1 MAGDTR
7 ALARAIRMV
16 EDRDPGIADLLRQ
29 IRGRAG
35 LARVVGVTGPP
46 GSGKSTLCDQVI
58 ERWRAAGH
66 QVGVIAVDPSS
77 PFTGGAILGDR
88 VRMVRHTLDPG
99 VFIRSMAARGHL
111 GGLAAAAREAIRLL
125 DAAGRD
131 RCLLETVGVGQSE
144 LEVMETADTTIVVT
158 TPSTGDAVQIIK
170 AGILEI
176 ADIFVV
182 NKADLPGAS
191 KVVRDLK
198 ELVRHGALRTAWAP
212 PVLTTIAET
221 GEGVDEL
228 VAAIEQHGDAIS
240 ASGELERRRIARLR
254 AEVEAIVVERSAER
268 ARRALHEGTMSS
280 RARRRSEPGGPV
292 RPGRTHPQ
300 RAQQGINR
308 AMTQTI
314 DRAAVPPG
322 RPDKPRQRSAPP
334 IPPDTLGGLP
344 LATWYGP
351 DTSPIDVER
360 DLGEPGSFPYTRGV
374 HRTMYRDKVW
384 TMRQFA
390 GFGSARDTNER
401 YRFLLDQGQMGLSVA
416 FDMPTLMGHDFGFA
430 ALARRGGPL
439 RGRRRLRGGHAHAVQ
454 RYRHRGRD
462 DVHDHQLARANSL
475 RDVSRGGG

>member
-1 MAGDTR
+1 MPDAALADRLMTGDTR

-29 IRGRAG
+29 IRDRAG
-35 LARVVGVTGPP
+35 KARVVGVTGPP

-58 ERWRAAGH
+58 ERWRARGLL
-66 QVGVIAVDPSS
+66 VGVIAVDPSS

-125 DAAGRD
+125 DASGRD

-198 ELVRHGALRTAWAP
+198 ELVRHGALRTAWSP
-212 PVLTTIAET
+212 PVLTTVAET

-228 VAAIEQHGDAIS
+228 VAAIDQHGDAIS
-240 ASGELERRRIARLR
+240 ASGELERRRIRRLQ
-254 AEVEAIVVERSAER
+254 AEVEAIVVERAAER
-268 ARRALHEGTMSS
+268 ARHALHEGTMSRELEGDLS
-280 RARRRSEPGGPV
+280 RV
-292 RPGRTHPQ
+292 
-300 RAQQGINR
+300 
-308 AMTQTI
+308 
-314 DRAAVPPG
+314 D
-322 RPDKPRQRSAPP
+322 
-334 IPPDTLGGLP
+334 
-344 LATWYGP
+344 
-351 DTSPIDVER
+351 
-360 DLGEPGSFPYTRGV
+360 PY
-374 HRTMYRDKVW
+374 
-384 TMRQFA
+384 
-390 GFGSARDTNER
+390 
-401 YRFLLDQGQMGLSVA
+401 
-416 FDMPTLMGHDFGFA
+416 
-430 ALARRGGPL
+430 ALAERIL
-439 RGRRRLRGGHAHAVQ
+439 NGH
-454 RYRHRGRD
+454 
-462 DVHDHQLARANSL
+462 
-475 RDVSRGGG
+475 SRESTEQ